1 MEEEEE
7 EDIHFLGEIGSDKNY
22 WSAQIRV
29 NGRTKCFK
37 LDTGAVVTVL
47 RGYRSYIQR
56 LQMLK

>member
-37 LDTGAVVTVL
+37 LDMGAVVTVL
-47 RGYRSYIQR
+47 SNDVQR

>member
-7 EDIHFLGEIGSDKNY
+7 EDIHFLDEIGSDKNY

-47 RGYRSYIQR
+47 SNDVQR